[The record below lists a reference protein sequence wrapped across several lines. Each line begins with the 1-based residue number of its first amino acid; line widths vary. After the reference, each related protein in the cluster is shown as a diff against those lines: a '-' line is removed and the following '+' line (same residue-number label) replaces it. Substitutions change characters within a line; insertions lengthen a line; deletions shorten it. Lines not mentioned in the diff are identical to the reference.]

1 MSKKHYICTHT
12 WNDSE
17 SRKLV
22 IKQTKGMTDKMF
34 FEALKSK
41 KAEALQHWRGKDDFF
56 FCHWYAET
64 DDDIFAALEAA
75 GFNDLMHTLPN
86 EMQLFLSAE
95 TLTDKTT
102 QEYLDQP

>member
-1 MSKKHYICTHT
+1 M
-12 WNDSE
+12 
-17 SRKLV
+17 L
-22 IKQTKGMTDKMF
+22 
-34 FEALKSK
+34 A
-41 KAEALQHWRGKDDFF
+41 HWRGEEEFF

-95 TLTDKTT
+95 TLADKRHKNILISHKAIPPRG
-102 QEYLDQP
+102 EKIGAPKEP